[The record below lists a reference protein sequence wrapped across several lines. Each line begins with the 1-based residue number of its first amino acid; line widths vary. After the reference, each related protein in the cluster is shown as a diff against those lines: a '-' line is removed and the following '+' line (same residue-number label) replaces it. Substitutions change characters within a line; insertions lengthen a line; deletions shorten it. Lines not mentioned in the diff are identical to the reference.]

1 LRFVDSNVFI
11 YVLVKSPKDDYV
23 IAKRILQRIEEGEE
37 AVTNMAVIQEIVNWL
52 EYNNNRRREIEKL
65 LTAINSYIAMKKA
78 GVSWSDMIA
87 AIDDMNKYGLD
98 FVDALTLQ
106 TMKRNNINEI
116 YTNDRDFDRVK
127 WVRRVWK

>member
-1 LRFVDSNVFI
+1 MRFVDSNVFI
-11 YVLVKSPKDDYV
+11 YVLVKSPKDDYI

-37 AVTNMAVIQEIVNWL
+37 AVTNTAVIQEIVNWL
-52 EYNNNRRREIEKL
+52 EYNNRRREIEKL
-65 LTAINSYIAMKKA
+65 LTAINSYITMKKA
-78 GVSWSDMIA
+78 EVSWSDMIA

-106 TMKRNNINEI
+106 TMKRNDINEI

>member
-11 YVLVKSPKDDYV
+11 YVLVKSPRDDYI

-37 AVTNMAVIQEIVNWL
+37 AVTNTAVIQEIVNWL
-52 EYNNNRRREIEKL
+52 EYNNRRREIEKL
-65 LTAINSYIAMKKA
+65 LTAINSYIAMRKA

-87 AIDDMNKYGLD
+87 AMDDMNKYGLD

>member
-1 LRFVDSNVFI
+1 MRFVDSNVFI
-11 YVLVKSPKDDYV
+11 YVLVKSPKDDYI

-37 AVTNMAVIQEIVNWL
+37 AVTNTAVIQEIVNWL
-52 EYNNNRRREIEKL
+52 EYNNRRREIEKL

-87 AIDDMNKYGLD
+87 AMDDMNKYGLD

>member
-52 EYNNNRRREIEKL
+52 EYNNRRREIEKL

>member
-52 EYNNNRRREIEKL
+52 EYNNRRREIEKL
-65 LTAINSYIAMKKA
+65 LTAINSYIAMRKA

-87 AIDDMNKYGLD
+87 AMDDMNKYGLD

>member
-1 LRFVDSNVFI
+1 
-11 YVLVKSPKDDYV
+11 
-23 IAKRILQRIEEGEE
+23 
-37 AVTNMAVIQEIVNWL
+37 M
-52 EYNNNRRREIEKL
+52 
-65 LTAINSYIAMKKA
+65 TAINSYIAMKKA

>member
-1 LRFVDSNVFI
+1 MTQ
-11 YVLVKSPKDDYV
+11 KSSFTFSSSLQEMNYV

-37 AVTNMAVIQEIVNWL
+37 AVVNTAVIQEIVNWL
-52 EYNNNRRREIEKL
+52 EYNNRRREIENL

-78 GVSWSDMIA
+78 EVSWSDMIA

-106 TMKRNNINEI
+106 TMKRNDINEI

-127 WVRRVWK
+127 WIKRVWK

>member
-1 LRFVDSNVFI
+1 MRFVDSNVFI
-11 YVLVKSPKDDYV
+11 YVLVKSPRDDYI

-52 EYNNNRRREIEKL
+52 EYNNRRREIEKL
-65 LTAINSYIAMKKA
+65 LTAINSYIAMRKA

-87 AIDDMNKYGLD
+87 AMDDMNKYGLD

>member
-1 LRFVDSNVFI
+1 MRFVDSNVFI
-11 YVLVKSPKDDYV
+11 YVLVKSPKDDYI

-37 AVTNMAVIQEIVNWL
+37 AVTNTAVIQEIVNWL
-52 EYNNNRRREIEKL
+52 EYNNRRKEIEKL
-65 LTAINSYIAMKKA
+65 LTAINSYITMKKA
-78 GVSWSDMIA
+78 EVSWSDMIA

-127 WVRRVWK
+127 WIRRVWK

>member
-1 LRFVDSNVFI
+1 MRFVDSNVFI

-37 AVTNMAVIQEIVNWL
+37 AVTNTAVIQEIVNWL
-52 EYNNNRRREIEKL
+52 EYNNRRREIEKL

>member
-1 LRFVDSNVFI
+1 MLRFVDSNVFI

-52 EYNNNRRREIEKL
+52 EYNNRRREIEKL